1 MAPVDFEKQMREKL
15 QERELTPNPKTW
27 SKLEQQLALQEKPT
41 RTLIRPWAVA
51 AALIAMVLLSVWWL
65 RPTAEVATPLV
76 TTPEVQTE
84 LPEREETVIEVFDTE
99 IASEENAT
107 ENIERQS
114 STPSEAIAVMNKQKE
129 NTSEEILAKK
139 SVENLSKENIVLA
152 ENTVKDTPL
161 LKENIQQA
169 ISFEEQ
175 KVNEIVAQVQLLQ
188 QQNNSVSNAEIEA
201 LLEEAQQDIKQQ
213 RLFKEGTFK
222 IDAMTLL
229 QEVEFE
235 LERNFREK
243 VFDALG
249 KGFEKIRT
257 AVAERNQ

>member
-15 QERELTPNPKTW
+15 QERELTPNPETW
-27 SKLEQQLALQEKPT
+27 SKLEQQLTLQEKPT
-41 RTLIRPWAVA
+41 KTLIRPWAVA
-51 AALIAMVLLSVWWL
+51 AAVIAIVLLSVWWL

-76 TTPEVQTE
+76 TNPEVQTE
-84 LPEREETVIEVFDTE
+84 LPEREEAVIEVSDTE
-99 IASEENAT
+99 VASEENAT
-107 ENIERQS
+107 DNIEKQP
-114 STPSEAIAVMNKQKE
+114 STPSEAIAVTNTQKE
-129 NTSEEILAKK
+129 NTSEEILTKK
-139 SVENLSKENIVLA
+139 SVENLSKENIFLA
-152 ENTVKDTPL
+152 ENTMKETPL
-161 LKENIQQA
+161 LQENIQQA

-175 KVNEIVAQVQLLQ
+175 KVNEVVAQVQLLQ

-201 LLEEAQQDIKQQ
+201 LLEVAQQEIKQQ

-222 IDAMTLL
+222 VDATALL